1 MAFLGTLVCTQLKN
15 KKEYPLHTEAY
26 RGYLSLRLI
35 LLRLSDLVNYLGEA
49 KTKINDI
56 GDDADHVVDDHCN
69 LNNQLNDL
77 KRQVTTH
84 KHNCADD
91 GVHDDV

>member
-1 MAFLGTLVCTQLKN
+1 MVSQLKN

-35 LLRLSDLVNYLGEA
+35 LLRLSDLVNQLGEA

-56 GDDADHVVDDHCN
+56 TDDADHVVNDQSN

-77 KRQVTTH
+77 ERQVTAH
-84 KHNCADD
+84 KHNSADD
-91 GVHDDV
+91 GVRDDV